1 MILCIVHL
9 AAMFPNNKATS
20 GLLTCKEN
28 IQCEQ
33 FMVCGKLILMEGIRQ
48 DVNPE
53 KVVLSNLCIAHLGFP
68 LQIGISKG

>member
-1 MILCIVHL
+1 VG
-9 AAMFPNNKATS
+9 FP
-20 GLLTCKEN
+20 LEEN

-33 FMVCGKLILMEGIRQ
+33 FMVCGKRILMEGIRQ